1 MVQGMAV
8 CLALGS
14 MEDLHA
20 GSAIGVHLLSR
31 KRGCELE
38 TPEAGDNGRES
49 PRVQRVVRPRLAETW
64 FRPLEVA
71 AMNAEPATP
80 QDEVPARVDRH
91 GDVNLLGNPSRPTQR
106 SRGWV
111 HSFFTDDHLT
121 RLGTAR
127 NCGDGS
133 LLRLKLSSRGEL
145 LHSILPR
152 LTPSFRS

>member
-1 MVQGMAV
+1 MAV

-14 MEDLHA
+14 MEDMHA

-38 TPEAGDNGRES
+38 TPEGGDTGRES
-49 PRVQRVVRPRLAETW
+49 PGVQRVVRPRLAETW

-71 AMNAEPATP
+71 AMNAESAPP
-80 QDEVPARVDRH
+80 QEEVAARVDRH
-91 GDVNLLGNPSRPTQR
+91 GDVNLLGDPPRPTHQR
-106 SRGWV
+106 RGWV

-121 RLGTAR
+121 RLGRAR
-127 NCGDGS
+127 NCGDSS
-133 LLRLKLSSRGEL
+133 LLRLKLSSRGKL